1 MKTFLKNLTYK
12 SQKWDKNVLKKRLL
26 AVADIVAEWGQN
38 DAL

>member
-1 MKTFLKNLTYK
+1 MKTFLKTYLK

-26 AVADIVAEWGQN
+26 AVADIVVEWGQN